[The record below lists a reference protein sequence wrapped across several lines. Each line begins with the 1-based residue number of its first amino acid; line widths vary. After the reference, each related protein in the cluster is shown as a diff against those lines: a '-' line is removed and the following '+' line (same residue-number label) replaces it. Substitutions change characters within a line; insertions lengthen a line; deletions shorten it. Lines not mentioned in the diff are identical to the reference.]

1 MRRADRVSISALRR
15 LSWSAT
21 RQWQWTEDYCLW
33 LEDGCSPL
41 QAAEAMRLSAAEH
54 GMKLEQQVAA
64 RLYHC
69 LCAGQPMSSALR
81 GWLHASLLQIF
92 ELGQQHDCLTELL
105 QQFRQF
111 EQRRYRLIMQ
121 LWRQRLYPLLILA
134 LAWMAVVVAG
144 EAYIPR
150 LLRYSS
156 TDVNHWSISLV
167 NGIAATTIR
176 WGWALGVGVLL
187 LASAYRWLGSHW
199 TGALRF
205 RAERLGLFSYNR
217 ALGAVWITQMMALL
231 LRHRV
236 GLQESLQRLQT
247 ISHGY
252 LLYHLNGMS
261 RQLAAGERQLARIM
275 QTGLLPSSLL
285 FRLHNSSQQGA
296 VAEGLWRTALR
307 CDSIIQQ
314 ALMRQQYMVIALIYG
329 LIVSL
334 LVVLITA
341 VGQVMQQLL
350 VI

>member
-1 MRRADRVSISALRR
+1 MMPAVRVSINALRR

-41 QAAEAMRLSAAEH
+41 QAAEAMRLSAKEH
-54 GMKLEQQVAA
+54 GMKREHQVAT

-69 LCAGQPMSSALR
+69 LCAGQPMSFALK
-81 GWLHASLLQIF
+81 GWLNGSLLQIF

-111 EQRRYRLIMQ
+111 EQRRYRLVMQ

-134 LAWMAVVVAG
+134 LVWLATVVAG
-144 EAYIPR
+144 EAYLPR

-156 TDVNHWSISLV
+156 GDVNHWSISVV
-167 NGIAATTIR
+167 NGIADTTIR
-176 WGWALGVGVLL
+176 WGWAIAVGALL
-187 LASAYRWLGSHW
+187 TWGGYRWLGHHW
-199 TGALRF
+199 TGSLRF
-205 RAERLGLFSYNR
+205 RAERLGLFGYHR
-217 ALGAVWITQMMALL
+217 ALGAVWVTQMMALL
-231 LRHRV
+231 VRHRI

-247 ISHGY
+247 ISEGY
-252 LLYHLNGMS
+252 LLHHLNGMS
-261 RQLAAGERQLARIM
+261 RQLAYGERRLARIM
-275 QTGLLPSSLL
+275 QTGLLPPPLL

-307 CDSIIQQ
+307 CDSTIRQT
-314 ALMRQQYMVIALIYG
+314 LMRRQYALIAGIYG

-334 LVVLITA
+334 LMLLIMA

-350 VI
+350 MM